1 MLQTKPAIYCRVLR
15 WRKGFLN
22 IFWFYWAK
30 IFVKIRVVWGLLCWQ
45 FCLYNSLNF
54 FTGWLGIFCTLTVG
68 NKPVPSLRQV
78 QSCGSGVIYSGSGF
92 CLSNHSGSG
101 SGSYLSNHSGS
112 DQAAKFQ
119 ISKSVT
125 PNRIRILPFK
135 SFRITDPSGSDQA
148 RKFRIQIHIIR
159 DSTYR
164 TVSMFRNTV
173 VASCRLVQSHG
184 PLNVLY
190 NPCI

>member
-1 MLQTKPAIYCRVLR
+1 MLSENFCRNSTGLRPALLTILPLN
-15 WRKGFLN
+15 FLN
-22 IFWFYWAK
+22 F
-30 IFVKIRVVWGLLCWQ
+30 L
-45 FCLYNSLNF
+45 
-54 FTGWLGIFCTLTVG
+54 TGWLDIFCTLTEG
-68 NKPVPSLRQV
+68 NKPIPSLRQE
-78 QSCGSGVIYSGSGF
+78 QFCGSLIINCGSGFY
-92 CLSNHSGSG
+92 LSNHSGSGSYLSNHSG

-173 VASCRLVQSHG
+173 VASCRLLQSHG
-184 PLNVLY
+184 PLNVPC
-190 NPCI
+190 NPSCS